1 MAERGLWSL
10 RVDEATTREALRTL
24 DAQLVALDAPWTG
37 ALRFKIGAKLAR
49 TKAAKAA
56 SSGTGEAFAVA
67 YGLPAA
73 DGRWLYRYRLTGE
86 AFAQMQEDLARKTA
100 AGLEQGHAPALFVL
114 WASEWFRRCYRGGGH
129 RWGELAAALGIA
141 EDQALFRRITAAG
154 LRAWRR
160 PVIAGGAGR
169 EYLGS
174 LAREG
179 GFPTAALEDGG
190 GWALGVLK
198 AVVAPLLAEAAAGED
213 RARELAALQKPRL
226 PQLFRDDEFVALCA
240 DLALAIVTLRREADG
255 PAAAVDLPVIA
266 WLELHRPG
274 WQARLPL
281 STSDEA
287 AELLVERLM
296 KVEAVSGAAVK
307 VERFLQRAA
316 DGVWHEAARVTL
328 DGALDS
334 GATRALDA
342 AHGRLRVFAA
352 GELARSLPGEL
363 ALLEAPA
370 EEEIAWTARSTRR
383 ARGIHPV
390 PFAAAIELDLRSGE
404 QRVTRIEMAGGKP
417 RRGALIVTEV
427 AEGTPAQPTLL
438 RVVGSGSG
446 KYRADTVVLQ
456 APADWRVDATGGE
469 EVESIG
475 RGVGDTGLWRI
486 SGGAFVTAPDGDRF
500 RLLCGQPQDE
510 PARIELI
517 GSRPAWAEVSGDVD
531 LFVGP
536 TLARIGGTGS
546 LCQRQIGARGW
557 SAVAG
562 GTLPLGHYE
571 IGWRRDGIVLDRRR
585 IAILPAAADVTRT
598 GSPHQPAYRLSGF
611 GLCVLDPDEGAPVRV
626 VSDAEWRAKPTR
638 TVVHWFTAQ
647 LEWPEGPPL
656 PVRIN
661 HPTAASI
668 ARWDGAILPNQTRFT
683 LADLPDLV
691 AVNQG
696 PVQMVGELVQGGR
709 RVAEMTWEVVDELPM
724 ASIAAD
730 LASLLLPASIDA
742 EVRLGMHDG
751 IETWWRVRQFA
762 VELAIKES
770 AVLAPRGVVA
780 QGAQLVG
787 RALGRP
793 DEEVS
798 FGAYSLLTDAN
809 HRPFPLPSLAG
820 DWLIYLR
827 AGDLV
832 LSRPR
837 FHRGDSAADPRGA
850 LGQAMTLPQG
860 TVLDNALLDVL
871 ALAADDDDAGAAA
884 LAEVQA
890 LVASLHGLPPATFR
904 VLELL
909 VRRPGVLA
917 RLAMSAA
924 PDARD
929 AVLALS
935 DALPFA
941 WCAIPRAHW
950 QAAQGAAFART
961 LTQLGML
968 GAEAP
973 RYAKEAID
981 TAVERLVERE
991 PLLRP
996 VLGPIAAEPLAVIA
1010 NTFLNRAVER
1020 VPRTNGARY
1029 RSRVASYLLLD
1040 GTRFDQG
1047 LYDTLDAPCAAAAA
1061 VLDLWSPPTDDIRH
1075 IKTVARTFP
1084 TYFADAFAASLQELS

>member
-1 MAERGLWSL
+1 MAERELWSL

-24 DAQLVALDAPWTG
+24 DAQLVALDAPWTR
-37 ALRFKIGAKLAR
+37 ALRFKIGAKLVRA
-49 TKAAKAA
+49 KAAGAA
-56 SSGTGEAFAVA
+56 SSGTVEAFAGA
-67 YGLPAA
+67 YGLPTA

-86 AFAQMQEDLARKTA
+86 AFARLQADLARKTT

-129 RWGELAAALGIA
+129 RWADLAAALGIV
-141 EDQALFRRITAAG
+141 EDQALFRRITGVG

-160 PVIAGGAGR
+160 PIIAADAGR
-169 EYLGS
+169 EFLGS

-190 GWALGVLK
+190 GWALAALK
-198 AVVAPLLAEAAAGED
+198 AVVAPLLAGAAAGED
-213 RARELAALQKPRL
+213 RARELAELQKPRL

-255 PAAAVDLPVIA
+255 PAAAMDLPVIA

-281 STSDEA
+281 STSDKA
-287 AELLVERLM
+287 AEVLVERLM
-296 KVEAVSGAAVK
+296 KVEAVSGAAVS
-307 VERFLQRAA
+307 VERFLQRAG
-316 DGVWHEAARVTL
+316 DGGWHEAARVML

-334 GATRALDA
+334 GAAQALDA
-342 AHGRLRVFAA
+342 GHGRLRVFAA

-363 ALLEAPA
+363 AMLDAPA
-370 EEEIAWTARSTRR
+370 EGEIAWTARSTRR

-390 PFAAAIELDLRSGE
+390 PFAAAVELDLRSGE
-404 QRVTRIEMAGGKP
+404 QRVIRIALAGGKP

-427 AEGTPAQPTLL
+427 EEGDPAHPTLL

-446 KYRADTVVLQ
+446 KYRAETIVLQ

-469 EVESIG
+469 EVEAIG
-475 RGVGDTGLWRI
+475 QGVGETRLWRV

-500 RLLCGQPQDE
+500 CLLCGQPQDE
-510 PARIELI
+510 PARFELI
-517 GSRPAWAEVSGDVD
+517 GSRPVWAEVTGDVD

-536 TLARIGGTGS
+536 TIARIGKDGS
-546 LCQRQIGARGW
+546 LCQRRIGERGW
-557 SAVAG
+557 RALS
-562 GTLPLGHYE
+562 GTLPVGHYE
-571 IGWRRDGIVLDRRR
+571 IGWRRDGIILDRRR
-585 IAILPAAADVTRT
+585 VAILPVGAEVTRS
-598 GSPHQPAYRLSGF
+598 GSLHQPAYRLSGF
-611 GLCVLDPDEGAPVRV
+611 APCVIDPDQGAPVRV
-626 VSDAEWRAKPTR
+626 TSDTEWRGKPAAH
-638 TVVHWFTAQ
+638 VVHWFTAY

-656 PVRIN
+656 AVRID

-668 ARWDGAILPNQTRFT
+668 ARWDGTVLPDQTGIT

-691 AVNQG
+691 AVNNG
-696 PVQMVGELVQGGR
+696 RVQMVGELVQAGR

-724 ASIAAD
+724 ASISAD
-730 LASLLLPASIDA
+730 LASLLLPGPIDA

-762 VELAIKES
+762 VELAIDAG
-770 AVLAPRGVVA
+770 AVHAPRGVVA
-780 QGAQLVG
+780 EGAELVG

-793 DEEVS
+793 ADEVS
-798 FGAYSLLTDAN
+798 FGPYSLLTDAN

-832 LSRPR
+832 LSRSR
-837 FHRGDSAADPRGA
+837 FHRGDRAADPHGA

-860 TVLDNALLDVL
+860 PVLDNALLDIL
-871 ALAADDDDAGAAA
+871 ALAGGDEDAGAAA
-884 LAEVQA
+884 LAEVEA

-909 VRRPGVLA
+909 VRRPGVLV

-924 PDARD
+924 PDTRD

-941 WCAIPRAHW
+941 WCTIPRADW
-950 QAAQGAAFART
+950 QAAQGSAFART
-961 LTQLGML
+961 LAQLGML
-968 GAEAP
+968 GADAP

-991 PLLRP
+991 PLLRS
-996 VLGPIAAEPLAVIA
+996 VLTRVETDRVADVAQS
-1010 NTFLNRAVER
+1010 FLNRAVDR
-1020 VPRTNGARY
+1020 VPRSAGNYYRARLPDHLPRY
-1029 RSRVASYLLLD
+1029 FA
-1040 GTRFDQG
+1040 RFDPG
-1047 LYDTLDAPCAAAAA
+1047 VLDTLDAPCAAAAA
-1061 VLDLWSPPTDDIRH
+1061 AIDLWRPQPDDIRH